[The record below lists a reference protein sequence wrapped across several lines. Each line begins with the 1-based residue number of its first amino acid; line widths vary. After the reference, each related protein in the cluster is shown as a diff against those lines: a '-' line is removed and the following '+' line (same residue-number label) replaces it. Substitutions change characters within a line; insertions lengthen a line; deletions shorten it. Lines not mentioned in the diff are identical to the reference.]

1 MAAPRAVLSNVS
13 CSRNFDVSH
22 SHPRSPPSFFT
33 IFTIGPSQTFCQI
46 AAICSTA
53 LANPQFSPSRQA
65 VRTRGGWGNPLGT
78 HFSSV
83 CTNIGTNIPSSLGD
97 VQKVGPGAGER
108 HRLLGVKAM
117 GREANCLLNME
128 NGVCFLFWA
137 FGICGWI
144 GTGRQGANTHPP

>member
-1 MAAPRAVLSNVS
+1 MTCRIRTHAP
-13 CSRNFDVSH
+13 
-22 SHPRSPPSFFT
+22 PPLSFFT

-46 AAICSTA
+46 AARCSTA
-53 LANPQFSPSRQA
+53 LANPQLSPSRQA
-65 VRTRGGWGNPLGT
+65 ARSRGGRGE
-78 HFSSV
+78 
-83 CTNIGTNIPSSLGD
+83 PSRSALLLCVYKHRHQHPPSPGD

-108 HRLLGVKAM
+108 HRGKAM
-117 GREANCLLNME
+117 GREENCLLNME